1 MRVDLV
7 PIPIDQTTVYQVLDE
22 LRTQG
27 RVWCEMAEAEANEPN
42 IIEYIA
48 EGRFNHPARVIAFN
62 TEEGWPRDVTKDI
75 ALKLLDLSM
84 EGWVLGAAAREFVE
98 RETGQ
103 TATGYRLNPLRRVI
117 DAISIWQRRL
127 SANLKNQSWPGFLLR
142 HCH

>member
-27 RVWCEMAEAEANEPN
+27 RVWCEMAEAEANEPT

-48 EGRFNHPARVIAFN
+48 EGQFNHPVRVIAFN
-62 TEEGWPRDVTKDI
+62 TEEGWSRDMTKDI

-84 EGWVLGAAAREFVE
+84 EGWVLGVAAREFVE

-103 TATGYRLNPLRRVI
+103 TARVI
-117 DAISIWQRRL
+117 V
-127 SANLKNQSWPGFLLR
+127 
-142 HCH
+142 